1 MNWKIGF
8 YPFLSIFFNKNKNKN
23 KPNNYYVVP
32 KGYIIIPNMYNYESN
47 LLKIP
52 KTNRK

>member
-8 YPFLSIFFNKNKNKN
+8 YPFFSIFFNKNKNKS
-23 KPNNYYVVP
+23 NNYYTIP
-32 KGYIIIPNMYNYESN
+32 KGYISVPNMYNYESD